1 MRGLSIGIRL
11 EQRSGCRTTRDQGKD
26 KLDGEKPNEGEE
38 DKTPEGIQVTSTRQM
53 TRGDATR
60 RSSAPLC

>member
-38 DKTPEGIQVTSTRQM
+38 DKTPEGNQVTRDREHSPD
-53 TRGDATR
+53 DAR
-60 RSSAPLC
+60 RRD